1 MYSINQSIFS
11 LNLKFFIFNQLF
23 SICFSCILLIL
34 LVIPK
39 AYSQENIPVTA
50 GIDDNVSNL
59 IAYDGY
65 LFFSA
70 NTAAN
75 VTEIFYYDNNVPVK
89 VSSFGTDSDPQ
100 EFTVLNGK
108 LYFSANVGSTDR
120 LLHEITPNAGGYDV
134 DEIPG
139 SEGANNYILHNDLIY
154 FQGTSNIFSIDPLDP
169 NFDLQLISNDVGIAG
184 IPRPFDGDRKRLFV
198 AGDKLFFNKDF
209 GMYFIDLLAA
219 LPNTNL
225 VNGTFDKRIASFT
238 YYSSY
243 HIGDKVLC
251 NVVDT
256 NFDYELYL
264 IDAGQSTAHITTASP
279 NSISLNPSID
289 TYGKYFTQYM
299 GYLVFVTFHTDDWRI
314 VYINDQATDASD
326 FNFISGYTANQNSIS
341 EFQDPFIKL
350 DGNLYH
356 GSDEI
361 EFTTGQISTSK
372 CFGGKPLISLNG
384 RYYYFDFSCVG
395 CSFSAANLQ
404 SCSNSTDK
412 ITETCLNGLDN
423 FIGHAVELNGD
434 IFFNT
439 SNPDTYELDLW
450 KWSGSNVGLCAPPPC
465 DQDIKPDLHIEDGD
479 VYLDESCRGVI
490 FTTSNDDCYRMKVND
505 NGDLETTLVACPN

>member
-1 MYSINQSIFS
+1 MYSINLSTFS
-11 LNLKFFIFNQLF
+11 PNHKFFISNQLF

-108 LYFSANVGSTDR
+108 LYFSAISQQGSTDR
-120 LLHEITPNAGGYDV
+120 LLHVLSNGVNGYEV
-134 DEIPG
+134 DPIPG
-139 SEGANNYILHNDLIY
+139 TEGANNFIFYNSFVYL
-154 FQGTSNIFSIDPLDP
+154 QGTSSMLRVDVNDNSEEIAA
-169 NFDLQLISNDVGIAG
+169 DVGVSG
-184 IPRPFDGDRKRLFV
+184 LPNETDSDRKRIFV
-198 AGDKLFFNKDF
+198 SGNKLFYNKSL
-209 GMYFIDLLAA
+209 GIHYVDLTAA
-219 LPNTNL
+219 LPNFDT
-225 VNGTFDKRIASFT
+225 VGGTDTKEVFIGGT
-238 YYSSY
+238 YSSY
-243 HIGDKVLC
+243 HIGSKVLC
-251 NVVDT
+251 NVYDSGF
-256 NFDYELYL
+256 NSELYL
-264 IDAGQSTAHITTASP
+264 IDASSANPTGIPIELSTVVNNKGTF
-279 NSISLNPSID
+279 
-289 TYGKYFTQYM
+289 FTQYM
-299 GYLVFVTFHTDDWRI
+299 GRLYFVAFHDNVGRRVFYIDDTAI
-314 VYINDQATDASD
+314 DVNSFDHIPNYEATP
-326 FNFISGYTANQNSIS
+326 NNSFEDS
-341 EFQDPFIKL
+341 DPFQKIDNK
-350 DGNLYH
+350 LYH
-356 GSDEI
+356 WSDEI
-361 EFTTGQISTSK
+361 DFTTGQISTSE
-372 CFGGKPLISLNG
+372 CFGGKPVISSNG

-404 SCSNSTDK
+404 SCSNNTDK

-465 DQDIKPDLHIEDGD
+465 DQDIKPDLHVENGD

-490 FTTSNDDCYRMKVND
+490 FTTSNDDCYRMTVND
-505 NGDLETTLVACPN
+505 NGDLETTLVTCPN